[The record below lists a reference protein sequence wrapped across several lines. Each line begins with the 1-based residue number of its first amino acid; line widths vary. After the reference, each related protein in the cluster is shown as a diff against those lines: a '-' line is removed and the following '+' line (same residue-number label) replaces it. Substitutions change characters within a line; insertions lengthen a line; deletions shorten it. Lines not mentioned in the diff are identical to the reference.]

1 MESTPPPLRET
12 YKARVPDPWRATI
25 HGTPH
30 RKMQNLNRKSLR
42 YTIYPTLSRDRITAM
57 RILIVED
64 DPVLADGLTR
74 SLRGSDYAVDS
85 AIDGGEADHVLST
98 QSYDL
103 VILDLGLPKLEGYEV
118 LRRLRRRGS
127 KTPVLILTAFDT
139 LDDRVK
145 GLDLGADDYL
155 TKPFDLPELEAR
167 LRALIRRGQSGGGSL
182 LSHGVLTLDTAGRR
196 AMLDGEPLELSAR
209 EIGVLEVLML
219 RSGRVVNKDQL
230 AGELYGWDEEVS
242 PNAIEVYVHRLRRK
256 LEPAGVTIRTIRGL
270 GYLLEKPGHAQ
281 D

>member
-1 MESTPPPLRET
+1 M
-12 YKARVPDPWRATI
+12 
-25 HGTPH
+25 H
-30 RKMQNLNRKSLR
+30 
-42 YTIYPTLSRDRITAM
+42 
-57 RILIVED
+57 ILIVED
-64 DPVLADGLTR
+64 DPVLCDGLTR
-74 SLRGSDYAVDS
+74 SLRESDYAVDS
-85 AIDGGEADHVLST
+85 ATDGAEADQILST
-98 QSYDL
+98 HSFDL

-127 KTPVLILTAFDT
+127 KTPVLILTA
-139 LDDRVK
+139 LDALEDRVK

-167 LRALIRRGQSGGGSL
+167 VRALIRRGHSGGGSL
-182 LSHGVLTLDTAGRR
+182 LSHGALTLDIAGRR
-196 AMLDGEPLELSAR
+196 ALLDGEPLELSAR

-230 AGELYGWDEEVS
+230 AEELYGWDEEVS
-242 PNAIEVYVHRLRRK
+242 ANAIEVYVHRLRRK

-270 GYLLEKPGHAQ
+270 GYLLERPAAGR

>member
-1 MESTPPPLRET
+1 
-12 YKARVPDPWRATI
+12 
-25 HGTPH
+25 
-30 RKMQNLNRKSLR
+30 
-42 YTIYPTLSRDRITAM
+42 M

-64 DPVLADGLTR
+64 DPVLSDGLIR

-85 AIDGGEADHVLST
+85 ATDGAEADQILSAH
-98 QSYDL
+98 SFDL

-127 KTPVLILTAFDT
+127 KTPVLILTALDT
-139 LDDRVK
+139 LEDRVK

-167 LRALIRRGQSGGGSL
+167 VRALIRRGQSGGGSVL
-182 LSHGVLTLDTAGRR
+182 AHGALTLDTTGRR
-196 AMLDGEPLELSAR
+196 AQLDGEPLELSAR

-230 AGELYGWDEEVS
+230 AEELYGWDEEVS
-242 PNAIEVYVHRLRRK
+242 ANAIEVYVHRLRRK

-270 GYLLEKPGHAQ
+270 GYLLEKP
-281 D
+281 